1 MKNIIP
7 SVRIGRH
14 LMLAL
19 CLASGLF
26 AATGVK
32 AEAEPS
38 PLTAMFIWWNEA
50 FKTPGA
56 FVRSG
61 FEQHFT
67 EDAAIVI
74 NGTERARGI
83 DEMVKHFQ
91 RIQGEAEVVDMMV
104 PFEEEFVSADGSKIF
119 THHFIRSRRNGEE
132 SMAQLMGYA
141 LVEDG
146 KLSYIHFVS
155 ADKKLL

>member
-1 MKNIIP
+1 MK
-7 SVRIGRH
+7 STLYRSRISRH
-14 LMLAL
+14 LVLAL
-19 CLASGLF
+19 CLAASLSSTSSAG
-26 AATGVK
+26 
-32 AEAEPS
+32 AETEPT

-74 NGTERARGI
+74 NGIERVRGI
-83 DEMVKHFQ
+83 DNMVKHFQ
-91 RIQGEAEVVDMMV
+91 RIQGEADMVDMMV
-104 PFEEEFVSADGSKIF
+104 PFEEEFVSADGSRIF
-119 THHFIRSRRNGEE
+119 THHYIRSSHNGEQ

-141 LVEDG
+141 VVEEG

-155 ADKKLL
+155 ADKKPE